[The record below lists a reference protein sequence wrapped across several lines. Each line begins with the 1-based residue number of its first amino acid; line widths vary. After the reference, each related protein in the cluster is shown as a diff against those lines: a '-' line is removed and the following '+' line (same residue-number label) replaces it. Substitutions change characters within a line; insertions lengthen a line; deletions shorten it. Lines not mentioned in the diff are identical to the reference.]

1 MRFRNV
7 HVIINPVSGQVPVD
21 VEMIKSKLGASDSA
35 FRIALTEPGTG
46 PDVLARKAVE
56 EGADLVVAAGGD
68 GTVLGTAE
76 GLIGTGVP
84 LGVIP
89 EGTANVFAAEMGIP
103 ADSGKALDLLLGDE
117 CEVRSIDVGSVGGEH
132 FLLRVGIGI
141 EAAMTVLTEPE
152 LKNRFGVLAYMWTA
166 YRHSRRAGRTLYELD
181 IDGRKMRMRGVT
193 CVVCNSGNLGLPGV
207 KLMPEIDPDDGYLN
221 VIVVRQA
228 TLPALWCIVSNA
240 VRGLISVK
248 KGWGERKDIHLYSA
262 PAREVSVN
270 PVPAQ
275 IAARDGE
282 QIDSGFPLTVTIEPG
297 ALSVAAPRKE
307 VIK

>member
-7 HVIINPVSGQVPVD
+7 HVIVNPASGTEPAD
-21 VEMIKSKLGASDSA
+21 VEMIRSKLAASDSV
-35 FRIALTEPGTG
+35 FRIALTETDTG
-46 PDVLARKAVE
+46 PEVLARKAVE

-103 ADSGKALDLLLGDE
+103 SDSGKALDLLLGDE
-117 CEVRSIDVGSVGGEH
+117 CEVRQIDVGAVVGEH

-152 LKNRFGVLAYMWTA
+152 LKSRFGVLAYMWTA
-166 YRHSRRAGRTLYELD
+166 YRHSRQAGRTLYELD

-193 CVVCNSGNLGLPGV
+193 CVVCNSGNLGLPGL

-221 VIVVRQA
+221 VVVVRQA

-270 PVPAQ
+270 PIPAQ
-275 IAARDGE
+275 IVARDGE
-282 QIDSGFPLTVTIEPG
+282 QIDSRFPLTITIEPG
-297 ALSVAAPRKE
+297 ALRVAVPRKE

>member
-7 HVIINPVSGQVPVD
+7 HVIINPASGNEPVD
-21 VEMIKSKLGASDSA
+21 VEMIRSKLEASGQA
-35 FRIALTEPGTG
+35 FRISLTEPDTG
-46 PDVLARKAVE
+46 PGVLARRAVE

-76 GLIGTGVP
+76 GLIWTGVP

-103 ADSGKALDLLLGDE
+103 SSSPDALGLLLGDG
-117 CEVRSIDVGSVGGEH
+117 CEVRPIDVGAVGGRH

-152 LKNRFGVLAYMWTA
+152 LKNRFGVLAYMLTA
-166 YRHSRRAGRTLYELD
+166 YRHSREAGRTLYELD
-181 IDGRKMRMRGVT
+181 IDGRKMRMKGVT

-207 KLMPEIDPDDGYLN
+207 KLMPEIDPADGYLN
-221 VIVVRQA
+221 VVVVRQA
-228 TLPALWCIVSNA
+228 TLRALGSIVSNA
-240 VRGLISVK
+240 MRGLISVK
-248 KGWGERKDIHLYSA
+248 KEWGERRDINLYSV
-262 PAREVSVN
+262 PAREVTVN
-270 PVPAQ
+270 PRPAQ

-282 QIDSGFPLTVTIEPG
+282 QIDSGFPLTITIEPK
-297 ALSVAAPRKE
+297 ALLVAAPRKE
-307 VIK
+307 TI

>member
-1 MRFRNV
+1 MRFRSINV
-7 HVIINPVSGQVPVD
+7 IVNPVSGQSPVD
-21 VEMIKSKLGASDSA
+21 IDMIRSKLEASESA
-35 FRIALTEPGTG
+35 FRIVLTEPDTG
-46 PDVLARKAVE
+46 PEILARRAVE

-103 ADSGKALDLLLGDE
+103 SSSPDALDLLLGDG
-117 CEVRSIDVGSVGGEH
+117 CEVKPIDVGAVGGGH

-166 YRHSRRAGRTLYELD
+166 YKHSREAGRTLYELD
-181 IDGRKMRMRGVT
+181 IDGRKMRMKGVT

-207 KLMPEIDPDDGYLN
+207 KLMPEIDPADGYLN
-221 VIVVRQA
+221 VVVVRQA
-228 TLPALWCIVSNA
+228 TLRALGSIVSNA
-240 VRGLISVK
+240 MRGLLSPK
-248 KGWGERKDIHLYSA
+248 REWGERRDIYLYSI
-262 PAREVSVN
+262 PAREVTVN
-270 PVPAQ
+270 PRPTQ

-282 QIDSGFPLTVTIEPG
+282 VIDAGFPLTVTLEPK
-297 ALSVAAPRKE
+297 ALLVAAPAGKG
-307 VIK
+307 V

>member
-7 HVIINPVSGQVPVD
+7 HVIVNPVSGSEPVD
-21 VEMIKSKLGASDSA
+21 VGMIESKLAASDSA
-35 FRIALTEPGTG
+35 FRITLTEPDTG
-46 PDVLARKAVE
+46 PELLARKAVE

-68 GTVLGTAE
+68 GTVLGAAE

-103 ADSGKALDLLLGDE
+103 SASAEALDLLLGHG
-117 CEVRSIDVGSVGGEH
+117 CEVREIDVGSVGGEH

-166 YRHSRRAGRTLYELD
+166 FKHSREARRTHYELD
-181 IDGRKMRMRGVT
+181 IDGRKMHMRGVT
-193 CVVCNSGNLGLPGV
+193 CVICNSGNLGLPGV
-207 KLMPEIDPDDGYLN
+207 KLMPEIDPADGYLN
-221 VIVVRQA
+221 VVIVKQA
-228 TLPALWCIVSNA
+228 TLRALGCIVSNA
-240 VRGLISVK
+240 ARGLFFVK
-248 KGWGERKDIHLYSA
+248 KEWSERKDIHLYSIR
-262 PAREVSVN
+262 AREVSVT
-270 PVPAQ
+270 PKPAQ

-282 QIDSGFPLTVTIEPG
+282 RIESGFPLTVTIKPN
-297 ALSVAAPRKE
+297 ALRVAAPRKE
-307 VIK
+307 TI